1 MRRSPILVTGANGLV
16 GAACAAAFAKAG
28 REVVAISRRGLV
40 GPAIDLSL
48 PFEEGLATLDFS
60 GARIPEVIVH
70 MAAAVPHDVRYPD
83 SPDSAALTRA
93 IDRHV
98 ACAQD
103 AWGSRIIYMSSCSV
117 YARRDTTLNSPCS
130 PLADNLTHYAAA
142 KVDGERLFR
151 ERDAAIFR
159 LSAPVGANMRPGLV
173 FSRFAN
179 ACRTGGRIELW
190 GSGTREQDFIHLDDV
205 CDLMMLA
212 TDSKVAG
219 TYICASGHP
228 VTMAKLA
235 EEMVSFYG
243 RGSVVAAEWVDPLDG
258 ETARYD
264 ISDSKRVFGWEPR
277 RDRAAMLTSFENGIH
292 NLPTLGPVEGR

>member
-1 MRRSPILVTGANGLV
+1 MKRSPILVTGANGLV
-16 GAACAAAFAKAG
+16 GAACTAAFTEAG
-28 REVVAISRRGLV
+28 REVVPISRCGLG
-40 GPAIDLSL
+40 GPAIDLSR
-48 PFEEGLATLDFS
+48 PFEEGLATLNFS

-70 MAAAVPHDVRYPD
+70 MAAAVPHDARYPD

-98 ACAQD
+98 ACACE
-103 AWGSRIIYMSSCSV
+103 AWGSRVIYMSSCSV
-117 YARRDTTLNSPCS
+117 YARRDTIPNSPRS

-173 FSRFAN
+173 FSRFAS
-179 ACRTGGRIELW
+179 ACRTGHPIELW
-190 GSGTREQDFIHLDDV
+190 GTGTREQDFIHLDDI
-205 CDLMMLA
+205 CDLMLLA
-212 TDSKVAG
+212 TDSEVAG
-219 TYICASGHP
+219 TYICARGRP

-235 EEMVSFYG
+235 EEMVNFYG
-243 RGSVVAAEWVDPLDG
+243 RGSVVAAERVDPLDG

-264 ISDSKRVFGWEPR
+264 ISDSKRAFGWEPR
-277 RDRAAMLTSFENGIH
+277 RDLAAMLTSFENGMH
-292 NLPTLGPVEGR
+292 SLPTLGAEEGR